1 MNYHTL
7 QALAARDNRRA
18 CMVRVGE
25 YVLGL
30 LALAGGFA
38 TVYALAAIL
47 TVLAA
52 GY

>member
-7 QALAARDNRRA
+7 QALATRDNRRRTLWLA
-18 CMVRVGE
+18 CE

-30 LALAGGFA
+30 LALAGGFTA
-38 TVYALAAIL
+38 VYALAAIL
-47 TVLAA
+47 TVLVA